1 MLPVGFTRPWFY
13 PYLNWKSF
21 KVRICS
27 DNFEFKKTA
36 DRTIVMVFL
45 YSRLADIFEK
55 HLSVVRRAGV
65 TPYIVFDG
73 LPLPAKASKVKD
85 R

>member
-1 MLPVGFTRPWFY
+1 MKNIEY
-13 PYLNWKSF
+13 
-21 KVRICS
+21 I
-27 DNFEFKKTA
+27 KTYY
-36 DRTIVMVFL
+36 TIGTVFL

-73 LPLPAKASKVKD
+73 LPLPAKASEVDK
-85 R
+85 RQR